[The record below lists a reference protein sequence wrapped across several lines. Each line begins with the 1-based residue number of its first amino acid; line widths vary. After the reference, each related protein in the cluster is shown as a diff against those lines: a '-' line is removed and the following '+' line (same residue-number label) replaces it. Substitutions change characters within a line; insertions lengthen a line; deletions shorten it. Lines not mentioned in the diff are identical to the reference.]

1 MATKPKV
8 TIQAIAEAAGVSTAT
23 VDRVLNSRLPVRE
36 GTALRVI
43 EAAERLGYHAVHLMR
58 QRMPQRSGSRTLGFC
73 LQKSHSPFYQAM
85 AAALRETAEH
95 WPDVRCNLQLA
106 FMDSFEPGAI
116 AQQLLDMG
124 QRCDAVAAVA
134 VDHPHVSAAVEQLH
148 EQGKPMLALLSDLS
162 AEHRRGYVGVDNHK
176 RGRTA
181 AWAIHRLSRSGG
193 KVAVLVGSH
202 RYLGQEANEMAFRSA
217 LREKARPLDVL
228 DARINLEDDEVTYEV
243 TLDLLARHPDLVGI
257 YSIAGSVNGVVRA
270 LTEAGR
276 VGQVVVVCHEL
287 TPDHRRALVNGAV
300 DLVIRTPLAL
310 FAQTAI
316 QTLLRSLQ
324 ADPAPAFGQPF
335 VLPFELYTPENV

>member
-1 MATKPKV
+1 
-8 TIQAIAEAAGVSTAT
+8 
-23 VDRVLNSRLPVRE
+23 
-36 GTALRVI
+36 
-43 EAAERLGYHAVHLMR
+43 MR
-58 QRMPQRSGSRTLGFC
+58 QRLPQRTGWYTLGFC
-73 LQKSHSPFYQAM
+73 LQKSQSPFYQAM
-85 AAALRETAEH
+85 AAALREAAQQTSSA
-95 WPDVRCNLQLA
+95 RCTLHVA

-116 AQQLLDMG
+116 AEQVVAMG

-148 EQGKPMLALLSDLS
+148 DQGKPLLALLSDLS

-181 AWAIHRLSRSGG
+181 AWAIHRLSRRAG

-202 RYLGQEANEMAFRSA
+202 RYLGQEVNEMAFRSA
-217 LREKARPLDVL
+217 LREKAEPLDVL

-257 YSIAGSVNGVVRA
+257 YSIAGSVKGVVRA

-276 VGQVVVVCHEL
+276 AGQVVVVCHEL

-324 ADPAPAFGQPF
+324 TEAPPAFGQPF
-335 VLPFELYTPENV
+335 VLPFELCTSENV

>member
-1 MATKPKV
+1 MKPKI
-8 TIQAIAEAAGVSTAT
+8 TIQAIALAAGVSTAT

-43 EAAERLGYHAVHLMR
+43 EAAEQLGYHAVHVMR
-58 QRMPQRSGSRTLGFC
+58 QRLPQRTGLYTLGFC
-73 LQKSHSPFYQAM
+73 LQKSQSPFYQAM
-85 AAALRETAEH
+85 AAALREAAQQTSSA
-95 WPDVRCNLQLA
+95 RCTLHVA

-116 AQQLLDMG
+116 AEQVVAMG

-148 EQGKPMLALLSDLS
+148 DQGKPLLALLSDLS

-181 AWAIHRLSRSGG
+181 AWAIHRLSRRAG

-202 RYLGQEANEMAFRSA
+202 RYLGQEVNEMAFRSA
-217 LREKARPLDVL
+217 LREKAEPLDVL

-257 YSIAGSVNGVVRA
+257 YSIAGSVKGVVRA

-276 VGQVVVVCHEL
+276 AGQVVVVCHEL

-324 ADPAPAFGQPF
+324 TEAPPAFGQPF
-335 VLPFELYTPENV
+335 VLPFELCTSENV